1 MNDKKKVGHLAW
13 RYYFILC
20 LLCIMGLVLVWRLI
34 YLTVI
39 DQSFLRTQGNART
52 LRVINIPAF
61 RGIITDRN
69 GQPLAVSTPVQSV
82 WVDPNDFS
90 ADEEQYHRLASLLLM
105 SESALKHRIHDQP
118 ANSAFVYLK
127 RQINP
132 SIANQI
138 AVLEIPGIHLQQ
150 EFRRYYPEGEV
161 TAQLLGFTNIDDK
174 GQAGIELE
182 YDNWLRGETGKK
194 QVLVDRLGQVVED
207 VCILK
212 AANAGHNVTLSID
225 RRLQYLA
232 YRELKKAVVDSQ
244 AQSGSVVILQPKTG
258 EVLAMANYPSF
269 NPNQRLRDN
278 SANQRNRAVTDVF
291 EPGSTMKTFSIVSA
305 LESGQ
310 YQPDTKVRVSP
321 GWLRI
326 GKNTV
331 RDERDLGTI
340 DLTTIL
346 QHSSNVGIAK
356 VTLSLPSEQLP
367 NLLYKVG
374 VGRRTTSGFPGESAG
389 TIQPIAPWQKFS
401 LATLA
406 FGYGLS
412 MTNLQL
418 AQAYAILAANGVKY
432 PITLLRVDQLSHGD
446 QILTPRVTQETVN
459 MLESV
464 VRPGG
469 TATRAQIKGYRV
481 AGKTGTVRLLGPQGY
496 EKDHHIAL
504 FVGLAPVSNPQ
515 FVVSVVIRDPKKNY
529 YGGYLAAPV
538 FSRIVSNAL
547 RIWAISPDELSNQ
560 NR

>member
-1 MNDKKKVGHLAW
+1 MSDKKKVGHFAW

-20 LLCIMGLVLVWRLI
+20 LLLIMGLVLVWRLV

-52 LRVINIPAF
+52 LRTISMPVF

-82 WVDPNDFS
+82 WIDPNDFS
-90 ADEEQYHRLASLLLM
+90 ADEKQYHALASLLLM
-105 SESALKHRIHDQP
+105 SEPVLKQRIHDQP
-118 ANSAFVYLK
+118 TNSAFLYLK

-132 SIANQI
+132 SVANQI
-138 AVLEIPGIHLQQ
+138 TALGISGVHLQQ

-161 TAQLLGFTNIDDK
+161 TAQLLGFTNIDDQ
-174 GQAGIELE
+174 GQAGIELA
-182 YDNWLRGETGKK
+182 YNNWLSGKTGKK

-207 VCILK
+207 MSVLK
-212 AANAGHNVTLSID
+212 AANMGHNVTLSID

-244 AQSGSVVILQPKTG
+244 AQSGSVVILQPQTG
-258 EVLAMANYPSF
+258 EVLAMVNYPSF
-269 NPNQRLRDN
+269 NPNQRFRDS

-310 YQPDTKVRVSP
+310 YKPDTKVRVSP
-321 GWLRI
+321 GWLHI

-340 DLTTIL
+340 DLTSIL

-356 VTLSLPSEQLP
+356 VTLSLPPEQLP
-367 NLLYKVG
+367 NLLNKVG
-374 VGRRTTSGFPGESAG
+374 VGRKTTSGFPGESAG
-389 TIQPIAPWQKFS
+389 TMQSIAPWQKFS

-432 PITLLRVDQLSHGD
+432 PVTLLRVDKQPHGD
-446 QILTPRVTQETVN
+446 QVLTPAVTKETVD

-481 AGKTGTVRLLGPQGY
+481 AGKTGTVRLLGPHGY

-504 FVGLAPVSNPQ
+504 FVGMAPVSNPQ

-538 FSRIVSNAL
+538 FSQIISNAL
-547 RIWAISPDELSNQ
+547 RIWAVSPDKLSNKDI
-560 NR
+560 

>member
-1 MNDKKKVGHLAW
+1 MSDQKRTRHLSW
-13 RYYFILC
+13 RYYFIL
-20 LLCIMGLVLVWRLI
+20 LLLFAMGLVLLWRLV

-52 LRVINIPAF
+52 LRSVSVPAF

-82 WVDPNDFS
+82 WVDPNDFTAS
-90 ADEEQYHRLASLLLM
+90 AQQYQGLAKLLLIKA
-105 SESALKHRIHDQP
+105 SKLKQRIQHQP
-118 ANSAFVYLK
+118 KNSQFLYLK
-127 RQINP
+127 RQISP
-132 SIANQI
+132 AIAAQV
-138 AVLEIPGIHLQQ
+138 AALGIPGLHLQQ
-150 EFRRYYPEGEV
+150 EFRRYYPEGEA
-161 TAQLLGFTNIDDK
+161 TAQLLGFTNIDDQ
-174 GQAGIELE
+174 GQAGIELA
-182 YDNWLRGETGKK
+182 YNHWLSGKTGKK
-194 QVLVDRLGQVVED
+194 RVLVDRLGQVVQE
-207 VCILK
+207 VSVLK
-212 AANAGHNVTLSID
+212 AASAGHNLRLSID

-232 YRELKKAVVDSQ
+232 YRELKKAVIDNR
-244 AQSGSVVILQPKTG
+244 AQSGSVVILQPQTG

-269 NPNQRLRDN
+269 NPNRRFRHS
-278 SANQRNRAVTDVF
+278 SANQRNRAVTDLF

-326 GKNTV
+326 GDNTV
-331 RDERDLGTI
+331 KDERDLGTI
-340 DLTTIL
+340 DLTSIL

-356 VTLSLPSEQLP
+356 VILSLPPEQLP
-367 NLLYKVG
+367 DLLNKVG

-389 TIQPIAPWQKFS
+389 TIQPIEPWQKFS

-418 AQAYAILAANGVKY
+418 AQAYAILAAGGMKY
-432 PITLLRVDQLSHGD
+432 PVTLLHTEKRAQGEQV
-446 QILTPRVTQETVN
+446 ITPAVTQAVLD

-464 VRPGG
+464 VEPGG

-481 AGKTGTVRLLGPQGY
+481 AGKTGTVRLLGPHGY

-504 FVGLAPVSNPQ
+504 FVGMAPVSNPQ
-515 FVVSVVIRDPKKNY
+515 FVVSVVVRDPKKDY
-529 YGGYLAAPV
+529 YGGHVAAPV
-538 FSRIVSNAL
+538 FSRILSNTL
-547 RIWAISPDELSNQ
+547 RIWAVSPDKPGNAQ
-560 NR
+560 V